1 MSSIEPKW
9 RICRAVAVTEAVEQT
24 TMFLEP
30 RRGLYGN
37 QQSYIW
43 LIELTPMS
51 SKHFKQLKIETIS
64 QKKTNECKG
73 SSFEIPSAF
82 GILSFGKSCKCIKKC

>member
-1 MSSIEPKW
+1 M
-9 RICRAVAVTEAVEQT
+9 AVTEAVEQT

-51 SKHFKQLKIETIS
+51 SKHFKQLTIETIS
-64 QKKTNECKG
+64 QKKTNECRIFTDVG
-73 SSFEIPSAF
+73 LVVFVAF
-82 GILSFGKSCKCIKKC
+82 LLCVVFTGP